1 MLNLLL
7 GAGVGTD
14 PIFGLTPGEFFFGLI
29 VIVIVLAVLF
39 WVARQLH
46 IL

>member
-1 MLNLLL
+1 MLSLLL
-7 GAGVGTD
+7 AVGRD
-14 PIFGLTPGEFFFGLI
+14 PVFGLTPGEFFFGLI
-29 VIVIVLAVLF
+29 VVAIVLAVLF